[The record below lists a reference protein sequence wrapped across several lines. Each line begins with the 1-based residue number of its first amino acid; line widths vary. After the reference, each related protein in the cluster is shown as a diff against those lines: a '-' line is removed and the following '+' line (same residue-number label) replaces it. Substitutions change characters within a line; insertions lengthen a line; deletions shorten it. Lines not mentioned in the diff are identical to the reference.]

1 MKTQLSKTAKPE
13 ISSSILRKRK
23 QIKSKRPLA
32 EWLSS
37 QFMQVNQLSFVRSAA
52 ERLIIISVAKNAR
65 QSPTERGRQIM
76 TKSSSNSSE
85 NSSKWRGWN
94 NNSRW
99 VKRRNER
106 KGKTFQS
113 AANQWK
119 LLRITVNSKAHFPRW
134 ARLCWWSPFYFKV
147 QVRKIMLHHFIRLRH
162 IWNHLPSNHESICE
176 GLVCRQN
183 VKLYIDFV
191 SFFLRKGQI
200 FFETVR
206 TAKIK
211 VSGN

>member
-1 MKTQLSKTAKPE
+1 MLLRDSSPSQLPKTTA
-13 ISSSILRKRK
+13 SGATSR
-23 QIKSKRPLA
+23 Q
-32 EWLSS
+32 
-37 QFMQVNQLSFVRSAA
+37 QNVAA
-52 ERLIIISVAKNAR
+52 K
-65 QSPTERGRQIM
+65 IM

-113 AANQWK
+113 ATNQWK
-119 LLRITVNSKAHFPRW
+119 LLRITVNSKAYFPRW

-162 IWNHLPSNHESICE
+162 IWNHLLSNHESICE
-176 GLVCRQN
+176 GL
-183 VKLYIDFV
+183 L
-191 SFFLRKGQI
+191 
-200 FFETVR
+200 
-206 TAKIK
+206 
-211 VSGN
+211 